1 MSQIPEFLDHP
12 LTEDEYISGSV
23 KDYYELLKPG
33 VMSLVVYTGFIGLLI
48 APGYLHP
55 VLSMIVVLCIA
66 LGSGASGALNMWLER
81 DRDALMTRT
90 AKRPLPQKKISA
102 SSALAF
108 GMILAVVS
116 ITLLGM
122 ATNWLSAGMLAFSI
136 FFYVVIYTIWLKPRT
151 PQNIVIGG
159 AAGAFP
165 PVIGWLAVTGSF
177 DWPPLVLFMIVF
189 FWTPPHFWALAL
201 YKNKDYKKAN
211 IPMLPLTH
219 GLIATRNQIFMYTL
233 LLWPL
238 VLLPYLMGFAGQ
250 VYLWI
255 AVIVQLGFFISAFR
269 VWLERDQFKFAKIM
283 FTYSILY
290 LFVLF
295 SGFIVERF

>member
-1 MSQIPEFLDHP
+1 
-12 LTEDEYISGSV
+12 
-23 KDYYELLKPG
+23 
-33 VMSLVVYTGFIGLLI
+33 
-48 APGYLHP
+48 
-55 VLSMIVVLCIA
+55 
-66 LGSGASGALNMWLER
+66 
-81 DRDALMTRT
+81 
-90 AKRPLPQKKISA
+90 
-102 SSALAF
+102 
-108 GMILAVVS
+108 
-116 ITLLGM
+116 
-122 ATNWLSAGMLAFSI
+122 
-136 FFYVVIYTIWLKPRT
+136 
-151 PQNIVIGG
+151 
-159 AAGAFP
+159 
-165 PVIGWLAVTGSF
+165 
-177 DWPPLVLFMIVF
+177 MIVF

-238 VLLPYLMGFAGQ
+238 ILLPCLMGFAGQ

-269 VWLERDQFKFAKIM
+269 VWLERDQFKYAKIM